1 LGDARISA
9 PVRTTAFDARASRDD
24 VAEQSRRA
32 ACLSP
37 PSFLRL
43 AAVAAPRIGVAAFQ
57 GIGRI
62 VAEKMLAFG
71 RADRRFRAIHSRG
84 AIAIGAPT
92 PMAARPCKLEV
103 APPSPS
109 DRRRDRR

>member
-1 LGDARISA
+1 
-9 PVRTTAFDARASRDD
+9 VRNF
-24 VAEQSRRA
+24 
-32 ACLSP
+32 
-37 PSFLRL
+37 
-43 AAVAAPRIGVAAFQ
+43 VAAFQ

-92 PMAARPCKLEV
+92 PIVARPYKPKV
-103 APPSPS
+103 APPSNS
-109 DRRRDRR
+109 NHSRDRR